1 MREIVFKPLRM
12 TSCGFGGVG
21 TAGEI
26 DQPWPHGEGGRPT
39 AANGPPVD
47 NPEVMGP
54 AGTVHCSIADYSK
67 FIADQLRGES
77 GHGALLKTE
86 TYKVLHTPRG
96 DNYAF
101 GWFVLSQNW
110 AGGTVLAHQGTNT
123 LNFCIVRVAP
133 LREFAV
139 LAVTNQGGAE
149 GQKAALEA
157 TDALIRLHDNR

>member
-1 MREIVFKPLRM
+1 M
-12 TSCGFGGVG
+12 
-21 TAGEI
+21 
-26 DQPWPHGEGGRPT
+26 

-67 FIADQLRGES
+67 FIADQLRGER
-77 GHGALLKTE
+77 GDGVLLKAE
-86 TYKVLHTPRG
+86 TYKALHTARFG
-96 DNYAF
+96 DSYAF
-101 GWFVLSQNW
+101 GWAVLSQDW

-133 LREFAV
+133 RREFAV
-139 LAVTNQGGAE
+139 LAVTNQGGDE

-157 TDALIRLHDNR
+157 TDALIRLHDKR